1 MEMNKLVILSKLV
14 LFSEDNI
21 FYSNNLYIVDDFIK
35 ENIEVA
41 ILASSHT
48 IKTLKNQ
55 IPNLYIETIKF
66 YPRENNGLKTEINRL
81 SKNGFLIS
89 VLGCVDQ
96 DALFAFHCK
105 IPLFNPQIMVGNALV
120 IETKVSSYG
129 LPISNFQDIID
140 CYKAFDINKNNYF
153 RFDENEN
160 FSVISINN
168 ANTFGANRDK
178 EEIRIKRIFE
188 TNLKANKG
196 NYEQKILL
204 YLLFQLINKVLSDKM
219 FDSVDFWGT
228 FPSSKVSNIETSASF
243 LKEAIRVIVGG
254 KPRSSNGKVP
264 EIFIRHDNMQSKHTN
279 QNRLTNKCDRD
290 FDTLILNPLL
300 KDKIQGKCICIIDD
314 YITNGYSA
322 EATKHILLQAGVQRV
337 IFLSMGKFGTK
348 YFKTNYTLIGDVSK
362 PNYDHSFLGEN
373 QLEEYSTEVSYNFY
387 NDIGILDFREILLN
401 FY

>member
-14 LFSEDNI
+14 LFSDDNI
-21 FYSNNLYIVDDFIK
+21 LYPDNLNIVDKFIE

-41 ILASSHT
+41 ILGSQYNIQRLIS
-48 IKTLKNQ
+48 Q
-55 IPNLYIETIKF
+55 IPDSYRETINF
-66 YPRENNGLKTEINRL
+66 CSRQDRGLKTKITEL

-105 IPLFNPQIMVGNALV
+105 IPLFNPQIMVRNDLV
-120 IETKVSSYG
+120 IESKVSSYG
-129 LPISNFQDIID
+129 LPISNFQDIIN

-243 LKEAIRVIVGG
+243 LKEAVRVIVGG
-254 KPRSSNGKVP
+254 NPRSSKGVVP
-264 EIFIRHDNMQSKHTN
+264 EIFIRHTDMQSKHTN
-279 QNRLTNKCDRD
+279 RKRLNNKCDGD

-322 EATKHILLQAGVQRV
+322 EATKHILLQAGAQQV

-348 YFKTNYTLIGDVSK
+348 YFKTNYKLTGDVSEA
-362 PNYDHSFLGEN
+362 NYNHILLNES
-373 QLEEYSTEVSYNFY
+373 QLERYSAEVSYDSY
-387 NDIGILDFREILLN
+387 NDIGILNFGEIL
-401 FY
+401 